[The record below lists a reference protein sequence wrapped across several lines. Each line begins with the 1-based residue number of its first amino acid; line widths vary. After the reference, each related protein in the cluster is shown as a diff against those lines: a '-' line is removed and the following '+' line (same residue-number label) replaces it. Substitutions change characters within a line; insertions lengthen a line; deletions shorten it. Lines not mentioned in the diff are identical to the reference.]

1 MRYTFGRVPGPAL
14 GGFWLVLGLLIMA
27 AQAAAGASP
36 ASTPTPAKRWAQFEL
51 VSTEPDGSVQVGK
64 DVGCPQ
70 EPSPSWRSSSLP
82 AFRVRRYR

>member
-27 AQAAAGASP
+27 AQTAAGASP

-64 DVGCPQ
+64 DVVLGIT
-70 EPSPSWRSSSLP
+70 LGGAP
-82 AFRVRRYR
+82 AGTESVMAII